1 MQSEILAINVRV
13 SRAALCERAALAK
26 ALFDRDVA
34 RRAAKVAP
42 AETKPSVFNPRR
54 KLRGSIQAVILTN
67 RIAKHN
73 VLAREDVATLMDLRE
88 ALATVVTAED
98 ETPLRGALDALWAS
112 DLPPTTM
119 LHVRRIQTGNV
130 AGLGEGKRVSCEE

>member
-1 MQSEILAINVRV
+1 MAPGSTSVDTSVTSTSRLRVALENDLNVRV
-13 SRAALCERAALAK
+13 SRAAPRARAALAK

-88 ALATVVTAED
+88 ALATVVTTCVELNQFA
-98 ETPLRGALDALWAS
+98 GAA
-112 DLPPTTM
+112 
-119 LHVRRIQTGNV
+119 
-130 AGLGEGKRVSCEE
+130 